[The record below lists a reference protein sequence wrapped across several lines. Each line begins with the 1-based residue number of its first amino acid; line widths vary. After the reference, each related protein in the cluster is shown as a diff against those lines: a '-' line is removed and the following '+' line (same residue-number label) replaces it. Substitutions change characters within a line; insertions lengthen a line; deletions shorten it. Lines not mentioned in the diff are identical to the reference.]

1 MKLAIS
7 ARNNSMDGPFEQRFG
22 RASGFII
29 YDTESQTNTFLDNAN
44 SRSLPQGAGI
54 QSAQK
59 LSDHGVQALITGNI
73 GPKAT
78 QALNAAGIDMYEFH
92 GPTVREAIQ
101 AYDNGQ
107 LQSFSSSAPAGPR
120 NRPGRLSGAGRRMG
134 GRRGGSN
141 RMGGRQG
148 RGGGRGLANKNSRG
162 PGRAL
167 GRGGRGSRQ
176 G

>member
-7 ARNNSMDGPFEQRFG
+7 ARNNSLDGPFEQRFG

-29 YDTESQTNTFLDNAN
+29 YDTESQTSTFLDNAG

-54 QSAQK
+54 QSAQMI
-59 LSDHGVQALITGNI
+59 SDHGVQALITGNI

-78 QALNAAGIDMYEFH
+78 QALNAAKIEMYEFH
-92 GPTVREAIQ
+92 GATVREAIQ

-107 LQSFSSSAPAGPR
+107 LQSFSATVSPAAQTR
-120 NRPGRLSGAGRRMG
+120 RSGRRMG
-134 GRRGGSN
+134 GKRGTGN

-148 RGGGRGLANKNSRG
+148 RTGGRGPANREG
-162 PGRAL
+162 RAPGRTL
-167 GRGGRGSRQ
+167 GRRGRGSRQ
-176 G
+176 T